1 MASDDKQPGTNLA
14 SNSVILAA
22 FVAAGTSYFINHN
35 APLQGSRP
43 AMVEPQIHEM
53 APTQDIDARLWQD
66 PFAAVAKSLD
76 KFSDS
81 EAKQTGRPPLQVAV
95 DRRGRKNASDRRW
108 SVRCTLPGE

>member
-81 EAKQTGRPPLQVAV
+81 EAKQQCRVKPQD
-95 DRRGRKNASDRRW
+95 DRH
-108 SVRCTLPGE
+108 